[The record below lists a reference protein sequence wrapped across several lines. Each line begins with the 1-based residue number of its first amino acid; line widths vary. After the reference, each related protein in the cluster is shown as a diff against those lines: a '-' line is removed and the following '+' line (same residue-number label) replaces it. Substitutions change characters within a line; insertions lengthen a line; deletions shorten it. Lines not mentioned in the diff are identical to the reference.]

1 MELKQLR
8 YFVTVA
14 EELHFGRAAERLK
27 VAQPMLSRSIQEL
40 ERELGYPLLAR
51 ESGALTLTGGGRA
64 FVEGARRLLGEAP
77 RPLRA
82 SPISAVPGDA
92 LRIGQLASITSR
104 VIPVILTAFREKH
117 PEHPLE
123 LSTGTSPEHIESLR
137 ANACDV
143 AFVRMP
149 EAAHPELLQVTIEEE
164 PLRVALAPSN
174 PLAAHATIH
183 PRDLVQQPLVFF
195 PRDLNAVLHDD
206 ILTRLEQ
213 AAGARAHVVTEAPT
227 LESVLSSIAICEA
240 VALVTM
246 SQANDAPRYGLSVR
260 PLAPPGLGVQLF
272 LAWRRGPLSP
282 AAQSFVDLAKSF
294 STFEPLRAM
303 LT

>member
-27 VAQPMLSRSIQEL
+27 VAQPQLSRSIQEL

-51 ESGALTLTGGGRA
+51 ESGALALTGGGRS

-77 RPLRA
+77 RPFRNIHL
-82 SPISAVPGDA
+82 SAVPGDA
-92 LRIGQLASITSR
+92 LRVGQLASITSR
-104 VIPVILTAFREKH
+104 VIPVILGAFRDKH
-117 PEHPLE
+117 PEHPLQ
-123 LSTGTSPEHIESLR
+123 LSTGLSPENIESLR
-137 ANACDV
+137 GNACDV

-149 EAAHPELLQVTIEEE
+149 ESAHPELLQIVLEEE
-164 PLRVALAPSN
+164 PLRVVLAPSN
-174 PLAAHATIH
+174 PLAANATIQPH
-183 PRDLVQQPLVFF
+183 DLVQQPLVFF
-195 PRDLNAVLHDD
+195 PRDLNASLHDD
-206 ILTRLEQ
+206 VLNRLER
-213 AAGARAHVVTEAPT
+213 AAGARPSVVTEAPT
-227 LESVLSSIAICEA
+227 LESMLSSIAICEA

-246 SQANDAPRYGLSVR
+246 SQASDAPRYGLSVR
-260 PLAPPGLGVQLF
+260 PLAPPGLGVQLC
-272 LAWRRGPLSP
+272 LAWRRGPLTP
-282 AAQSFVDLAKSF
+282 AAQAFVDLAKSF